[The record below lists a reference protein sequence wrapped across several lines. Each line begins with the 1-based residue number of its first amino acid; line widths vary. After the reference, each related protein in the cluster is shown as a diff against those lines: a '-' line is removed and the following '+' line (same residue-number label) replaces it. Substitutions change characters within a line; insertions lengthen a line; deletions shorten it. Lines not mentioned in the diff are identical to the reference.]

1 MPCSS
6 WGRTGIRRNN
16 ETANFVFVFVK
27 IGFTSFG
34 GMSMVPIINEEMI
47 THGWMTQEDVAN
59 ILAIAEMTPG
69 PMGINCATFA
79 GMQVAGVVGGIVAV
93 LGVLTPAFTTTLAV
107 AACYEKFRSTQLMHR
122 ILYVIRPVCIGLML
136 AVIYSLSVTTY
147 FTEGFSPDLV
157 SIGIGA
163 VAFVLI
169 AVFKRNVVVVIT
181 VSALLG
187 LAAGMLFH

>member
-1 MPCSS
+1 MVYA
-6 WGRTGIRRNN
+6 
-16 ETANFVFVFVK
+16 ELFYVFMLV
-27 IGFTSFG
+27 GFTSFG
-34 GMSMVPIINEEMI
+34 GMSMVPLINAQMI
-47 THGWMTQEDVAN
+47 GHGWMTAAEVLDIV
-59 ILAIAEMTPG
+59 AIAEMTPG

-79 GMQVAGVVGGIVAV
+79 GMQVAGIIGGIVAV

-107 AACYEKFRSTQLMHR
+107 AVCYERFRSTQFMHR

-136 AVIYSLSVTTY
+136 AVIYSLSAPTY
-147 FTEGFSPDLV
+147 FPEGFSPDLV
-157 SIGIGA
+157 SIGIEA

-169 AVFKRNVVVVIT
+169 AVFKRNVIVVIT

>member
-1 MPCSS
+1 MKLLILF
-6 WGRTGIRRNN
+6 W
-16 ETANFVFVFVK
+16 VFVK

-79 GMQVAGVVGGIVAV
+79 GMQVAGVIGGIVAV
-93 LGVLTPAFTTTLAV
+93 LGVLIPAFTTTLAV
-107 AACYEKFRSTQLMHR
+107 AVCYERFRSTQFMHR

-136 AVIYSLSVTTY
+136 AVIYSLSATTY

-163 VAFVLI
+163 VAFILI
-169 AVFKRNVVVVIT
+169 AVFKRNVIVVIT

-187 LAAGMLFH
+187 LAAGMLLH